1 MQEHLDLEKERSL
14 TDIVNSFRKHILS
27 YWRLYLVCSV
37 LGLFIAFI
45 YLRYTSPLYVAQ
57 AKLLIKS
64 DNKSFGIG
72 GGNGAELDLFGN
84 GKVVDNELE
93 IIKSRP
99 VISEAIISSNS
110 QIKVFRDARIR
121 NIRMNAEF
129 PFKLIPLH
137 PDSIKSTH
145 LLKLKFDTKLGKF
158 FIGNQVFDLINE
170 TKIVLETDDS
180 FIVRCN
186 PIKIS
191 YWNNVNFQLQ
201 INSLNTEVNNTIQ
214 ILEVKQTNS
223 ATSIIE
229 LGLKTEEPSIGL
241 SLLNEVVSAYN
252 RAALADKRMIA
263 QYTLDFIQDRLA
275 LVTNELDEV
284 ERNLENYKSQNEIV
298 DISEQSKVFLASVQ
312 QQDQELNKIGIQL
325 SVLDEVEKYIKG
337 KGTNP
342 GTVPSLVG
350 IEDPMLIDLLPKL
363 YEAEFQWNKQKQVT
377 GAKDDATI
385 IMYENVL
392 QLKRS
397 VRDVIVN
404 LRNNLQAAQRK
415 ISSNLNLQNDLLKKV
430 PSKERALVNISRQQA
445 IKNSIYTLL
454 LEKREESAIAFAST
468 VSDTRLIEP
477 CYCNG
482 IPVSPKRIM
491 IILIGLV
498 IGILIPALY
507 IFIREKL
514 TNKIQFK
521 SDIEDITRFPVI
533 GEILY
538 DEDHSDFVISEK
550 SRSVIAEAI
559 RAVRTKLNYYLN
571 AKDKKVLLVSS
582 SIPSEGKSFFT
593 LNLGRSYALT
603 GKNTLLITADMRK
616 PTLHKVFKLSVKKGL
631 SNYLVNM
638 ATADEIIYPTGL
650 EGLSIIPV
658 GPLPPNPSELL
669 TNNKMAEL
677 IMQLRNQFDIIIID
691 TPPLGLIS
699 DPELIAPLADA
710 TVFLT
715 RHNHTNKEILSKVMH
730 DVSRAKVFTNCSI
743 IFNGVKTR
751 GLGYR
756 NYGYGYGGYGYGYK
770 YVYGQENIA
779 ANWIQRFKK
788 LFKK

>member
-1 MQEHLDLEKERSL
+1 MQEQFDIEKEKSL
-14 TDIVNSFRKHILS
+14 TEIVNSSRKHILS
-27 YWRLYLVCSV
+27 YWRLYVVCAV
-37 LGLFIAFI
+37 IGLFVAWI
-45 YLRYTSPLYVAQ
+45 YLRYTSPVYVAQ
-57 AKLLIKS
+57 AKLLVKS
-64 DNKSFGIG
+64 ENKSFGFG
-72 GGNGAELDLFGN
+72 GGDGAELDLFGN
-84 GKVVDNELE
+84 GKVVENELE

-99 VISEAIISSNS
+99 VIAEAIINSNA
-110 QIKVFRDARIR
+110 QVKIFRDARIR
-121 NIRMNAEF
+121 NILMNANF
-129 PFKLIPLH
+129 PFRLIPLH
-137 PDSIKSTH
+137 PDSISATH
-145 LLKLKFDTKLGKF
+145 LMKLKLDVVHNKFT
-158 FIGNQVFDLINE
+158 IGQQIFDLKNNN
-170 TKIVLETDDS
+170 KIVLDNHDTL
-180 FIVRCN
+180 IVDCE
-186 PIKIS
+186 PEKLS
-191 YWNNVNFQLQ
+191 YWNKADFQLQ
-201 INSLNTEVNNTIQ
+201 INSLSSEVNNVIQ
-214 ILEVKQTNS
+214 TLDVKQTNT

-229 LGLKTEEPSIGL
+229 LTLKTEEPSVGL
-241 SLLNEVVSAYN
+241 RLLNAIVLAYN

-263 QYTLDFIQDRLA
+263 QYTLNFIEDRLA
-275 LVTNELDEV
+275 LVTNELDVV
-284 ERNLENYKSQNEIV
+284 ERNLENFKSQNEIV

-377 GAKDDATI
+377 GIKDDATI
-385 IMYENVL
+385 IMYDNVM
-392 QLKRS
+392 QLKKS

-430 PSKERALVNISRQQA
+430 PGNERALVNISRQQA

-454 LEKREESAIAFAST
+454 LEKREESAISYAST

-482 IPVSPKRIM
+482 IPVSPKKLMILLIG
-491 IILIGLV
+491 IIL
-498 IGILIPALY
+498 GILIPAFY

-521 SDIEDITRFPVI
+521 SDIEEITRMPII

-538 DEDHSDFVISEK
+538 DEEHKDFVISEK
-550 SRSVIAEAI
+550 SRSVIAEAF

-571 AKDKKVLLVSS
+571 ANDKKVLLVSS
-582 SIPSEGKSFFT
+582 SIPGEGKSFFT

-603 GKNTLLITADMRK
+603 GKKTLLITADMRK

-631 SNYLVNM
+631 SNYLVNL
-638 ATADEIIYPTGL
+638 ATADEIIYTTGL

-715 RHNHTNKEILSKVMH
+715 RHNHTNKEIFSKVMH
-730 DVSRAKVFTNCSI
+730 DVARTKVFTNCSL
-743 IFNGVKTR
+743 IFNGVKTK

-756 NYGYGYGGYGYGYK
+756 NYGYGYGYGYGYK
-770 YVYGQENIA
+770 YVYGQEKNKSGMLK
-779 ANWIQRFKK
+779 WIKNVFKM
-788 LFKK
+788 